1 MPRVVPLRDAYVRRL
16 ANKKV
21 EVVKDVAVCCAGCP
35 KEFGNMFDALAKMD
49 YDVLSGA
56 CKQIMQRKNM
66 VESSPLDWEPK
77 GEFAAASMMVPNA
90 NMLHNGNRKR
100 SRI

>member
-1 MPRVVPLRDAYVRRL
+1 
-16 ANKKV
+16 
-21 EVVKDVAVCCAGCP
+21 
-35 KEFGNMFDALAKMD
+35 
-49 YDVLSGA
+49 
-56 CKQIMQRKNM
+56 MQRKNM

-90 NMLHNGNRKR
+90 NMLHNENRKR